1 VVGSLIGNTSLDHDR
16 FGRWRWEVAPKKIGT
31 HELTIVVT
39 ADLSDSRGVA
49 TSEPYPY
56 REFSVTVRVNYASAS
71 MRVLK
76 WAATGAVT
84 GLVGAY
90 THHVWWPKVK
100 VLLSDV
106 GWLS

>member
-1 VVGSLIGNTSLDHDR
+1 MFENGDR
-16 FGRWRWEVAPKKIGT
+16 M
-31 HELTIVVT
+31 
-39 ADLSDSRGVA
+39 
-49 TSEPYPY
+49 
-56 REFSVTVRVNYASAS
+56 FSVTVRVNYASAS